1 MAAVTETMVPEAG
14 AEEATATAAAAT
26 AAAAV
31 VVETATAA
39 RNLLNLIRFADELGS
54 VYFGGKS
61 TPVEPQVA
69 RKPAVC
75 TALSWTNNSG
85 TTRITGY
92 RPLHRTV

>member
-14 AEEATATAAAAT
+14 AEKAEATAAA

-31 VVETATAA
+31 VVETETATAA
-39 RNLLNLIRFADELGS
+39 RNLLNLIRFADELDS

-61 TPVEPQVA
+61 TLVEPQVA

-85 TTRITGY
+85 ASRITGY